1 MKVTVHITETG
12 ETFDREMTAEEIA
25 QYERDLLA
33 VKAIDDLAD

>member
-1 MKVTVHITETG
+1 MVSPAGTKKAAGVVC
-12 ETFDREMTAEEIA
+12 FSAEEIA